1 MTAYVGY
8 RQATVEQLRELVRHS
23 AIAIPKTY
31 YFLRWFDRVSGI
43 QTDLPE
49 EFPSPEGQ
57 LFNASLELRWK
68 RRGTK
73 YDILL
78 LSKDEPKS
86 DLNFTQLGK
95 NWDWCDRRAIFHNS
109 DETKFPR
116 GFRYQVGN
124 NFLANMEQVRKEIPV
139 HQRYFMDR
147 NTSAIHFVA
156 LTVEFES

>member
-8 RQATVEQLRELVRHS
+8 RQATVEQLRELVEHP

-43 QTDLPE
+43 QTELSK

-68 RRGTK
+68 RQGTE

-86 DLNFTQLGK
+86 DLKFTQLGK
-95 NWDWCDRRAIFHNS
+95 DWDWCDRPAIFHNS
-109 DETKFPR
+109 DETKFPK
-116 GFRYQVGN
+116 GFAYLDGEEKFN
-124 NFLANMEQVRKEIPV
+124 PKNFPIK
-139 HQRYFMDR
+139 QRYFF
-147 NTSAIHFVA
+147 NSQTATVHFIA
-156 LTVEFES
+156 LTLDRHV